1 MQLKVDASE
10 DKLRGGF
17 YTPQEIAEFILKW
30 TMADGQGKAILE
42 PSCGDGIFL
51 KALSES
57 DYIYDSILGI
67 ELKEEEAKKSKAIK
81 LKNKTVLQGDFLDFC
96 LHTKKRFDTVI
107 GNPPYIRYQFL
118 DKQQQ
123 SYAASIF
130 DRADLKYSKLTN
142 AWVSFVVGASLIM
155 KQNSRMAF
163 VLPAELLQVGYA
175 ATLRNYLAKT
185 FNSIYIVSFQKL
197 VFPDIQQEVVLL
209 FCERDGSGTHQ
220 IEHIE
225 VEDARALSELD
236 LKAIKSS
243 NKRINF
249 ESDKWTTYFLSQ
261 DEIDFIERVKADSRL
276 KKLSEYALVEVG
288 ITTGANP
295 YFTVPLSIVE
305 QYKLEEYA
313 MPLVG
318 RSVQVPSVVFTKE
331 DWEMNRNNDKV
342 RSHLLVFP
350 TLKQIGNRK
359 KVLEYLNRGIKDKI
373 HEGYKCQ
380 IRDEW
385 QIIPSIRLSDAFFIR
400 RNNLFPKLI
409 INEARAYTTDT
420 MHRVTIKNGVDIK
433 AFVASYYNSLS
444 LAFSELCGRSH
455 GGGVLELM
463 PNEVEN
469 IVLPYHVKNSKL
481 LSVINQAIR
490 DKKEMS
496 EILRLTNKQ
505 ILVDNLGFSQEEVEL
520 ADSIWK
526 KLQSRRLLRGN
537 KG

>member
-1 MQLKVDASE
+1 MQLKIDASE

-17 YTPQEIAEFILKW
+17 YTPQKIAEFILKW
-30 TMADGQGKAILE
+30 TLGNGDGKSILE
-42 PSCGDGIFL
+42 PSCGDGIFF

-57 DYIYDSILGI
+57 EYKFESILGI
-67 ELKEEEAKKSKAIK
+67 EFKEEEAKKSDAIK
-81 LKNKTVLQGDFLDFC
+81 LKNKTILHGDFLDFC
-96 LHTKKRFDTVI
+96 LHTEKRFDTII

-118 DKQQQ
+118 DKKQH
-123 SYAASIF
+123 SYASSIF
-130 DRADLKYSKLTN
+130 DRAGLKYSKLTN
-142 AWVSFVVGASLIM
+142 AWVSFVVGSSLLM
-155 KQNSRMAF
+155 TENSRMAF

-209 FCERDGSGTHQ
+209 FCEKNSSGTHL

-225 VEDARALSELD
+225 MKDASALSDLD
-236 LKAIKSS
+236 LKAIST
-243 NKRINF
+243 NKQINF
-249 ESDKWTTYFLSQ
+249 ESDKWTTYFLDQ
-261 DEIDFIERVKADSRL
+261 REIDFLEKVKKDIRL
-276 KKLSEYALVEVG
+276 KRISDYAHVEVG

-295 YFTVPLSIVE
+295 YFTVPLSTVE
-305 QYKLEEYA
+305 QYNLKEYA
-313 MPLVG
+313 RPLVG
-318 RSVQVPSVVFTKE
+318 RSVQVPSIVFTKG
-331 DWEMNRNNDKV
+331 DWEMNRNNNNV

-350 TLKQIGNRK
+350 ALKQMTDNLGA
-359 KVLEYLNRGIKDKI
+359 LEYLNHGVKDEINK
-373 HEGYKCQ
+373 GYKCQ
-380 IRDEW
+380 IREEW
-385 QIIPSIRLSDAFFIR
+385 QIIPSIRLSDALFIR

-409 INEARAYTTDT
+409 INEAKAYTTDT
-420 MHRVTIKNGVDIK
+420 MHRVSIKEGIDIN

-469 IVLPYHVKNSKL
+469 IILPYHDNNGNL
-481 LSVINQAIR
+481 LKKIDRYIR
-490 DKKEMS
+490 DKKDMS
-496 EILRLTNKQ
+496 DILKLTNKH
-505 ILVDNLGFSQEEVEL
+505 ILIDNFGFTQEDVDL

-526 KLQSRRLLRGN
+526 KLQKRRLLRG